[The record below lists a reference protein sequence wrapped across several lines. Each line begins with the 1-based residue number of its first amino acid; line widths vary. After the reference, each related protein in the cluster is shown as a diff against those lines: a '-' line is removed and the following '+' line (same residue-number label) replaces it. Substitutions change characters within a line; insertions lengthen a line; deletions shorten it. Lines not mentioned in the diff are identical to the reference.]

1 MKKLLTY
8 ALIGGAIYYFYNKYK
23 ENETKKPKVVYKN

>member
-8 ALIGGAIYYFYNKYK
+8 ALIGGAIYYFYNKYQ
-23 ENETKKPKVVYKN
+23 ENDKSKKPTLR